1 MTMTDPIADYLTRIR
16 NAAKAKKRRVD
27 IPASNIKREITR
39 ILKRHRLIEDYLII
53 DDGKSG
59 IIRILLKY
67 TAQGDNVIEGLQR
80 ISRPGL
86 RKYVDKESIPRVQN
100 NIGISILTTSRGVMT
115 GSRARR
121 LGIGGEVLCYIW

>member
-59 IIRILLKY
+59 VIRILLKY
-67 TAQGDNVIEGLQR
+67 TAKGDSVIEGLQR

-86 RKYVDKESIPRVQN
+86 RKYVDKTSIPRVQN

-115 GSRARR
+115 GTRARR

>member
-100 NIGISILTTSRGVMT
+100 KIGISILTTSRGVMT

-121 LGIGGEVLCYIW
+121 LGIGGEVRCYIW